1 MRRIGELSE
10 LACDQ
15 ESDLLGDIDG
25 VVANPLQ
32 CPRGHVHVQAPIELR
47 SIVRELERLEV
58 RGPVQ
63 AIDGVVHCRDPERK
77 VVLRFP
83 VNRDGSVGKSEVFID
98 MTAEVPG
105 EEALDGLKVDRAG
118 NLYVCAPDG
127 LRIYSAVGKHLGTII
142 APRPIHNAAWGE
154 DGSTLYLTARDR
166 LYRIALNVQGVRP

>member
-1 MRRIGELSE
+1 MSEGQASKLRPSHAGKPRCGLCGKTGKLTLLSQELKGPNGVAFS
-10 LACDQ
+10 
-15 ESDLLGDIDG
+15 SD
-25 VVANPLQ
+25 
-32 CPRGHVHVQAPIELR
+32 
-47 SIVRELERLEV
+47 ERFLYV
-58 RGPVQ
+58 GNW
-63 AIDGVVHCRDPERK
+63 DPERK